1 MTEFIKRG
9 FPRLCLEHFV
19 HALSLSLGHSPAH
32 VLCVVAAWDPG
43 LGRAAAEGLLR
54 RRGDRHEIRALPLWL
69 SHVTTT
75 RTVCPQHPGVCSQCG
90 GLESGVGG
98 APPEGAGVWRAS
110 PARPGCWLRPSHLR
124 VPRSLPHLHTPFSAC
139 PISLCFPSVRIHVI
153 HRTAFRAV
161 IEDNLLS
168 QHP

>member
-1 MTEFIKRG
+1 MTEFINRG

-54 RRGDRHEIRALPLWL
+54 RRGDRHEILALPLWL

-98 APPEGAGVWRAS
+98 APPEGAGAWPRLS
-110 PARPGCWLRPSHLR
+110 RPSRLLAAPLPSPHPSLSAPSSHPLLR
-124 VPRSLPHLHTPFSAC
+124 VSDLPLLPFRPDPRDPRD
-139 PISLCFPSVRIHVI
+139 RI
-153 HRTAFRAV
+153 
-161 IEDNLLS
+161 
-168 QHP
+168 

>member
-1 MTEFIKRG
+1 MTEFINCG

-98 APPEGAGVWRAS
+98 APPEGAGAWPRLS
-110 PARPGCWLRPSHLR
+110 RPSRLLAAGCA
-124 VPRSLPHLHTPFSAC
+124 PPISASLALC
-139 PISLCFPSVRIHVI
+139 PIFTPPSPRVRSPSASLSSGS
-153 HRTAFRAV
+153 T
-161 IEDNLLS
+161 
-168 QHP
+168 